1 MKKIVGIIAALA
13 LASAVFADP
22 DVTPTV
28 ATFSGDAS
36 IEYDINLDETSF
48 GIVNGENADFE
59 IQFVAAGDKATTGD
73 GLWGELK
80 IKVGDAVKVKGSK
93 GAEADAFKFKGAVVD
108 TAKIHFTDDDFY
120 AVMNIKAPGLSL
132 GGGKLVTATWS
143 DNDNKVFPSAKVTLT
158 DAAGFTLN
166 FGLKDI
172 VDFNLQYADNGV
184 KKADAKKFAF
194 VFDASLKAVE
204 NLGLYVGAGYG
215 TEAKAFVAA
224 AKVDYKLGLT
234 DTLYLKPAVGFSFD
248 EAKAKT
254 LSAALLLGWGKE
266 NQEAK
271 FAKFKGDTG
280 DWDNVCDKV
289 SDGFSVYAGVPLAKD
304 AAIPFLVSVYD
315 STLVENLKMG
325 AQFYAP
331 NITKMDG
338 AAAWAADAAVA
349 WGSGDLLGDWKVSAN
364 FGVEIEKL
372 AEVKA
377 GFLWGCGVENGAIID
392 NTTLY
397 LNYAGQAAKDIQNL
411 GGTIKGIDQKGTIKL
426 GAKIHF

>member
-28 ATFSGDAS
+28 SKFDGNAS
-36 IEYDINLDETSF
+36 IEYDFNLDDTTF
-48 GIVNGENADFE
+48 GIVNGGSADFE
-59 IQFVAAGDKATTGD
+59 IKFVAKGDKATTGD

-80 IKVGDAVKVKGSK
+80 IKVGDDVKVAG
-93 GAEADAFKFKGAVVD
+93 GNDAFAVPTASID
-108 TAKIHFTDDDFY
+108 TAKIHFTDEDFY
-120 AVMNIKAPGLSL
+120 AVMNIQAPSL
-132 GGGKLVTATWS
+132 ELGNKSIVTATWS
-143 DNDNKVFPSAKVTLT
+143 VKDTYAKPSVTLA
-158 DAAGFTLN
+158 DKAGFTLN
-166 FGLKDI
+166 FGLKDV
-172 VDFNLQYADNGV
+172 VDFNFQFADNGV
-184 KKADAKKFAF
+184 VKADAKKFAF
-194 VFDASLKAVE
+194 LFDASLKAVE
-204 NLGLYVGAGYG
+204 NLGLYAGVGYG
-215 TEAKAFVAA
+215 TQVKKFVAA

-234 DTLYLKPAVGFSFD
+234 DALYLKPAVRFSYD
-248 EAKAKT
+248 EAEAKN
-254 LSAALLLGWGKE
+254 LAFGLLFGWGGEGKE
-266 NQEAK
+266 PK
-271 FAKFKGDTG
+271 FAKFEGASG
-280 DWDNVCDKV
+280 SWDNVPDKC

-325 AQFYAP
+325 AEFYAP

-338 AAAWAADAAVA
+338 AGAWVADAAVA

-364 FGVEIEKL
+364 FGAEIEKL

-397 LNYAGQAAKDIQNL
+397 LNYAGQAAKDIQKL
-411 GGTIKGIDQKGTIKL
+411 DGTVTGIDKKGTIKL

>member
-13 LASAVFADP
+13 LASAVFAADP
-22 DVTPTV
+22 NV
-28 ATFSGDAS
+28 APSVAKFDGNAS
-36 IEYDINLDETSF
+36 IEYDIDLDNGPAL
-48 GIVNGENADFE
+48 GIVNDSKAEFE
-59 IQFVAAGDKATTGD
+59 ILFSGKGDKATTGD

-80 IKVGDAVKVKGSK
+80 IKVDTEVKG
-93 GAEADAFKFKGAVVD
+93 GNGTHYVVPAAAVD

-120 AVMNIKAPGLSL
+120 AVMDIKVPGLSL
-132 GGGKLVTATWS
+132 SGGKITTATWS
-143 DNDNKVFPSAKVTLT
+143 NVDDRAFPTAKVTLNAT
-158 DAAGFTLN
+158 DPAKVGGFTIN
-166 FGLKDI
+166 FGLKDV

-184 KKADAKKFAF
+184 VKFADKKVAF
-194 VFDASLKAVE
+194 AFDATLKAVE

-215 TEAKAFVAA
+215 TDVKKFVAA

-234 DTLYLKPAVGFSFD
+234 DTLYLKPAIGFALD
-248 EAKAKT
+248 EDNNKNLKAG
-254 LSAALLLGWGKE
+254 LLFGWGAEGQKPDF
-266 NQEAK
+266 AK
-271 FAKFKGDTG
+271 FADG
-280 DWDNVCDKV
+280 WDNVPNECA
-289 SDGFSVYAGVPLAKD
+289 DGFSVFAGVPLAKD
-304 AAIPFLVSVYD
+304 AKIPFLVSVYD

-325 AQFYAP
+325 AEFYAP

-338 AAAWAADAAVA
+338 AKAWVADAAVA

-364 FGVEIEKL
+364 FGAEIEKL

-397 LNYAGQAAKDIQNL
+397 LNYAGQAAKDIQKL
-411 GGTIKGIDQKGTIKL
+411 DDSVTGIDKKGTIKL